1 MAEYRGN
8 TRPGR
13 LDAADFFE
21 DSDRTGYYRTQV
33 QGSMAMQPQIEEP
46 ARRENPYRKERLE
59 RERQRSGRSHS
70 SRSGSERQNAERAR
84 SEAQRES
91 RQRSEAQRESRQQSR
106 QKQTGRTLDMAQLKG
121 RFHFFLCAGLIMVG
135 CMMVVIMYI
144 RIFSKTNEIAE
155 LRSQLT
161 EIESAN
167 KAQIATAETMN
178 MDALYAYATDALGMV
193 DATAETT
200 IWIKVVS
207 QSYTTSNLPVQ
218 EIPDSK
224 VTFHWFD

>member
-1 MAEYRGN
+1 
-8 TRPGR
+8 
-13 LDAADFFE
+13 
-21 DSDRTGYYRTQV
+21 
-33 QGSMAMQPQIEEP
+33 
-46 ARRENPYRKERLE
+46 
-59 RERQRSGRSHS
+59 
-70 SRSGSERQNAERAR
+70 
-84 SEAQRES
+84 
-91 RQRSEAQRESRQQSR
+91 
-106 QKQTGRTLDMAQLKG
+106 MAQLKG

-167 KAQIATAETMN
+167 KAQIATAENMN
-178 MDALYAYATDALGMV
+178 MDALYAYATDGLGMV